1 MILLYNIIINSIKH
15 MFTKIIPY
23 EFIIKETI
31 RAETAFKAC
40 ISIGTVLGSL
50 TLVLLF
56 VKSITLT
63 TLIGPILGIIAIIL
77 LIIILITRRLMKDKP
92 IVRLL
97 RAQAQRKFKMEEF

>member
-1 MILLYNIIINSIKH
+1 

-31 RAETAFKAC
+31 SAETAFKIT
-40 ISIGTVLGSL
+40 ISIGTVCGSL
-50 TLVLLF
+50 TIIIL
-56 VKSITLT
+56 SISSIKLRTIL
-63 TLIGPILGIIAIIL
+63 GPLLGIIAIIL

-97 RAQAQRKFKMEEF
+97 RSQAPRKFKMEEF